1 MNRQSTA
8 VSMIALFGF
17 IITLLVLGI
26 STAQGGEPNA
36 REHKANVVALAAANQ
51 DQHTLVFQEG
61 LDGYSGV
68 EDTYVDVYSPN
79 RNFSA
84 SSPLRVGYKQR
95 RATIL
100 RFNLAPIPATAV
112 IETATLQLYADGWS
126 GRAVPLSVHY
136 VTRTNVISEVT
147 WEAASASQQWGQ
159 PGCEDTNT
167 DRRASPE
174 ASVIVNRI
182 DRWWE
187 FDVAD
192 VVQGWANGS
201 LVNNGLLLRGDSS
214 YNTNSINFSSSEAVL
229 AGRPKLVVTYRG
241 PDPIFTATP
250 TPTDTPTR
258 TPTPTFTPTR
268 TNTPTRTP
276 TNTATPT
283 FTPTET
289 STPTPTR
296 TPTNTSTPTRTP
308 TPTLS
313 PTPTLTPTRV
323 IAPTVVTVNILSSAV
338 DGLQNWGYLRL
349 PTGYSPA
356 EPLPLVVAFHSWGGS
371 ADEVIRGDG
380 GQGAF
385 YANGV
390 TDRGWLLLA
399 PHLYRLG
406 EPWHVAVMD
415 VQRRIVELVDAVRAE
430 YGVDESRIYLI
441 GISGGGYRSV
451 MMAAKYPDVFAAA
464 VDVKG
469 FTNIRDWYWEDHS
482 GLPGV
487 ACTGSHRSWLCND
500 TGAGAPVGASG
511 GPQYERYSC
520 LYLQT
525 DGLVRNLE
533 HVPVAILHN
542 TGYDPDPGD
551 PDNKFYSIVPIHH
564 ARDLRDALAYWNA
577 DHEPFYREFSGDH
590 RADPPADDQM
600 ALLDWLAGQRLNVDH
615 RHLHVKSDESKGYY
629 WLYIDQEAIPG
640 TARSDPW
647 TAVDV
652 SYDVQKGTITATV
665 TDTLRTGLR
674 FDLLQMGLT
683 PAPRYVIEEH
693 DLQSGAFALGYAESA
708 AGVLS
713 LSTTSGGQH
722 RLYVYPETS
731 LRRVIVL
738 RQSQDTYLNAW
749 SEYSKPYLER
759 QLKLRKDDVYS
770 PLIRFDLAGLPAGSR
785 ILSATIRLYVTAA
798 RNEPPTNLRVDA
810 YKVNRAWVV
819 SEASYQQPRDGSE
832 WTRNGCNGIPADRE
846 GQASSSREIPG
857 TDVWSSFDVTA
868 LAQEWLD
875 SASSNHGVI
884 LKCEDYASTGYY
896 EFASAEHVNTALWPE
911 LLVVYEEEEP
921 TPTSTETA
929 SFTATL
935 TPSPTSVGTLTPTLI
950 PTERFAVYLPMVL
963 RTGDGAG
970 FSSHRV
976 DSVLSY
982 SVPVAL
988 PAEHKVAVERG
999 GDTR

>member
-1 MNRQSTA
+1 MNRQSIA
-8 VSMIALFGF
+8 ISIMALFGF
-17 IITLLVLGI
+17 VVTLLFLGI
-26 STAQGGEPNA
+26 STAQGVDLYAGDGEVNL
-36 REHKANVVALAAANQ
+36 VALAAANQ
-51 DQHTLVFQEG
+51 EQHTVVFQEG
-61 LDGYSGV
+61 LNGYSGV
-68 EDTYVDVYSPN
+68 EDTHVDAYSPN
-79 RNFSA
+79 SNYSA
-84 SSPLRVGYKQR
+84 SSPLRAGYKQR
-95 RATIL
+95 RASIVK
-100 RFNLAPIPATAV
+100 FNLAPIPQEAV
-112 IETATLQLYADGWS
+112 IESATLQLYADGWS
-126 GRAVPLSVHY
+126 GDSVPLSVY
-136 VTRTNVISEVT
+136 YITRTNVISEVT

-159 PGCEDTNT
+159 PGCEDTTT

-187 FDVAD
+187 FDVAA
-192 VVQGWANGS
+192 VVQGWADGS

-214 YNTNSINFSSSEAVL
+214 YSSHYINFSSSEAVL
-229 AGRPKLVVTYRG
+229 TERPKLVVTYRG
-241 PDPIFTATP
+241 PAPIYTATP
-250 TPTDTPTR
+250 TPTNTPTH
-258 TPTPTFTPTR
+258 TPTATFTPTR

-289 STPTPTR
+289 STPTPTH
-296 TPTNTSTPTRTP
+296 TPTHTSTPTRTP

-323 IAPTVVTVNILSSAV
+323 VAPTVVTVNIASSAV

-356 EPLPLVVAFHSWGGS
+356 EPAPLVVAFHSWGGS
-371 ADEVIRGDG
+371 ADEVIQGDG

-399 PHLYRLG
+399 PQLYRLG
-406 EPWHVAVMD
+406 QPWHVAVLD
-415 VQRRIVELVDAVRAE
+415 VQRRIVELVDEVRAR
-430 YGVDESRIYLI
+430 YGVDQLRIYLI

-469 FTNIRDWYWEDHS
+469 FTNITDWYWEDHS

-500 TGAGAPVGASG
+500 TGAGAPVGVTG

-520 LYLQT
+520 LYLET
-525 DGLVRNLE
+525 DGLVRNLK

-551 PDNKFYSIVPIHH
+551 PDNKTYSIVPIHH
-564 ARDLRDALAYWNA
+564 ARDLRDALAYWDA
-577 DHEPFYREFSGDH
+577 DHAPFYREFPGDH
-590 RADPPADDQM
+590 RADPPPDVQV
-600 ALLDWLAGQRLNVDH
+600 ALLDWLAAQRLNVDQ

-652 SYDVQKGTITATV
+652 SYGIQNGTITATV

-674 FDLLQMGLT
+674 FDLARMGLT
-683 PAPRYVIEEH
+683 PAPKYVIEEH
-693 DLQSGAFALGYAESA
+693 DLQSGAFALTYVASVDGM
-708 AGVLS
+708 LS
-713 LSTTSGGQH
+713 LSTTTGGQH

-731 LRRVIVL
+731 QRRVAVL

-749 SEYSKPYLER
+749 SEQSKPYLER

-770 PLIRFDLAGLPAGSR
+770 PLIRFDLTELPPRSR
-785 ILSATIRLYVTAA
+785 ILSATMRLYVTAA
-798 RNEPPTNLRVDA
+798 RNDPPTNLRVDA

-819 SEASYQQPRDGSE
+819 SEASYRQPRDGSE
-832 WTRNGCNGIPADRE
+832 WTQQGCNGIPTDRE
-846 GQASSSREIPG
+846 GQPSSSREILG
-857 TDVWSSFDVTA
+857 TDVWCSFDVTA

-875 SASSNHGVI
+875 SALSNHGVI
-884 LKCEDYASTGYY
+884 LKCADYTSTGYY
-896 EFASAEHVNTALWPE
+896 EFASAEHVNEALWPE

-921 TPTSTETA
+921 TPTGTA
-929 SFTATL
+929 SATLTATL
-935 TPSPTSVGTLTPTLI
+935 TPTSTSVGTLTPTPS
-950 PTERFAVYLPMVL
+950 PTGRFAVYLPIVL
-963 RTGDGAG
+963 RTRGDAG
-970 FSSHRV
+970 NLPQGV
-976 DSVLSY
+976 DSGSSY
-982 SVPVAL
+982 TVPFAVSSERKL
-988 PAEHKVAVERG
+988 AVESSG
-999 GDTR
+999 NTR